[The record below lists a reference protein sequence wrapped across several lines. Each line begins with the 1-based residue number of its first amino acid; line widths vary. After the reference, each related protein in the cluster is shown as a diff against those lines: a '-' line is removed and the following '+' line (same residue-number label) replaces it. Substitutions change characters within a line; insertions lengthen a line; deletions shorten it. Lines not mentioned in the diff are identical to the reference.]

1 MGILDKYNLSHCVSK
16 SELCYYMKWTLTK
29 LRTLLQFCFIRKCR
43 QKIRKDVAKM
53 PSQKEKK
60 KMDFSLTDR
69 FFGSQANFLAVFRFL
84 IKETGGITNFVK
96 KH

>member
-1 MGILDKYNLSHCVSK
+1 
-16 SELCYYMKWTLTK
+16 
-29 LRTLLQFCFIRKCR
+29 
-43 QKIRKDVAKM
+43 M

-84 IKETGGITNFVK
+84 IKETGGIKYELCKKGIKNTGKNLSDFLLLYFLPFILYFLEFVSVF
-96 KH
+96 